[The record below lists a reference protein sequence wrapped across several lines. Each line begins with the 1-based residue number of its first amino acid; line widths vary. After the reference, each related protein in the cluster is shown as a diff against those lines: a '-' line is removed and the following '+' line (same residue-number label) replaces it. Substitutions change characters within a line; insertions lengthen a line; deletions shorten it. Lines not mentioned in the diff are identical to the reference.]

1 MCFRKIRIFILSIFL
16 LAVPVLGQTVVVE
29 TDKFTSRENLSC
41 FLGAETP
48 GTFFNPQGVV
58 GMTIYAFPNP
68 INPTYNLVVTL
79 DRKNWLFIQPGAS
92 LVLKIDGEML
102 SLNTKRGS
110 LDNRRVGSPWIS
122 EIAWYDFTY
131 ENLVKISS
139 AQKIEYRLMGSRGY
153 IDYRFEEKAIRGF
166 QSLLALLPKNGSPW
180 KIVGNI
186 VSEDKSM
193 SEAKKDI
200 SSSESIPRFDLTAEL
215 VRFDKLKKDGLIT
228 AEDYEVLKKRAIE
241 KAMK

>member
-1 MCFRKIRIFILSIFL
+1 MFRKIKLFILFTVL
-16 LAVPVLGQTVVVE
+16 LAVPILGQKVVVE
-29 TDKFTSRENLSC
+29 TDKFTSRLNLSC

-68 INPTYNLVVTL
+68 VNPTYNLAVTL
-79 DRKNWLFIQPGAS
+79 DRKNWIFIQPGAS
-92 LVLKIDGEML
+92 LVLKINGEML
-102 SLNTKRGS
+102 PLNSKRGS
-110 LDNRRVGSPWIS
+110 LNNRRVGSPWIS
-122 EIAWYDFTY
+122 EIAWYDLTY

-153 IDYRFEEKAIRGF
+153 IDYRFEEKAIIGF
-166 QSLLALLPKNGSPW
+166 QSLVALLPKNGTPW

-186 VSEDKSM
+186 VYEDKSI
-193 SEAKKDI
+193 SEVKKDTP
-200 SSSESIPRFDLTAEL
+200 SSEPIPRFDLATEL
-215 VRFDKLKKDGLIT
+215 ARLDKLKKDGLIT

-241 KAMK
+241 KAKE

>member
-1 MCFRKIRIFILSIFL
+1 MFRKIKLFILFTVL
-16 LAVPVLGQTVVVE
+16 LAVPILGQKVVVE
-29 TDKFTSRENLSC
+29 TDKFTSRLNLSC
-41 FLGAETP
+41 FLGTETP

-68 INPTYNLVVTL
+68 VNPTYNLVVTL
-79 DRKNWLFIQPGAS
+79 NRERWVFIQPGAS

-102 SLNTKRGS
+102 PLNSKRGS

-122 EIAWYDFTY
+122 EIAWYDLTY

-153 IDYRFEEKAIRGF
+153 IDYRFEEKAIIGF
-166 QSLLALLPKNGSPW
+166 QSLVALLPKNGTPW

-186 VSEDKSM
+186 VYEDKSI
-193 SEAKKDI
+193 SEVKKDTP
-200 SSSESIPRFDLTAEL
+200 SSEPIPRFDLATEL
-215 VRFDKLKKDGLIT
+215 AKLDKLKKDGLIT
-228 AEDYEVLKKRAIE
+228 AEDYEVLKKKAIE
-241 KAMK
+241 RAKE